1 MPAIAWLSGGEW
13 LFRRSPVISSY
24 AAAVP
29 TNAPGGPA
37 ESEPFAEHTTANS
50 SNQSSSSTG
59 YDFSLKLST
68 IALKFFNA
76 TVTKMPTA
84 IEDFYRCMSNVR
96 LVPLISISDFFHGY
110 DWCFE
115 CSIGRTC
122 RLPEAGVSP
131 WHVLAVNFV
140 TIKKGVGKRYFYVCT
155 YLLRDT
161 DITVLLLETLF
172 KYTFFICII
181 YHILLFTLI
190 FISYLVLFNDLL
202 PL

>member
-1 MPAIAWLSGGEW
+1 MTV
-13 LFRRSPVISSY
+13 FRRSPVISSY

-110 DWCFE
+110 D
-115 CSIGRTC
+115 
-122 RLPEAGVSP
+122 
-131 WHVLAVNFV
+131 
-140 TIKKGVGKRYFYVCT
+140 
-155 YLLRDT
+155 
-161 DITVLLLETLF
+161 
-172 KYTFFICII
+172 
-181 YHILLFTLI
+181 
-190 FISYLVLFNDLL
+190 
-202 PL
+202 